1 MSPTIGPAVPTDLPA
16 ILDLID
22 RSKLPSAGLEQHVGS
37 TLVARDGDRIVGT
50 AALELYGG
58 SALLRSVAVAGE
70 LRGQGVGQAL
80 TNAALDLAKRRGVR
94 TVYLLTETAAQ
105 FFPKFGFRP
114 VPRTDVDPGVLESTE
129 FTTACPA
136 SALAMA
142 LRLR

>member
-80 TNAALDLAKRRGVR
+80 TNAALDLAKRRGVH

-105 FFPKFGFRP
+105 FFPKFGFRR

-136 SALAMA
+136 SALVMA
-142 LRLR
+142 RTL

>member
-22 RSKLPSAGLEQHVGS
+22 GSKLPSAGLEQHVGS

-80 TNAALDLAKRRGVR
+80 TNAALDLAKRRGVH
-94 TVYLLTETAAQ
+94 TVYLLTETATQ

-136 SALAMA
+136 SALVMA
-142 LRLR
+142 RTL

>member
-22 RSKLPSAGLEQHVGS
+22 RSKLPHAGLDQHVVS

-58 SALLRSVAVAGE
+58 SALLRSVAVAAE
-70 LRGQGVGQAL
+70 LRGQGLGQAL
-80 TNAALDLAKRRGVR
+80 TRAALELARSRGVR

-114 VPRTDVDPGVLESTE
+114 VSRAAVDTHVLGSTE

-136 SALAMA
+136 SALVMA
-142 LRLR
+142 LRV

>member
-22 RSKLPSAGLEQHVGS
+22 GSKLPSAGLEQHVGS

-70 LRGQGVGQAL
+70 LRGPGVGQAL
-80 TNAALDLAKRRGVR
+80 TNAALDLAKRRGVH

-136 SALAMA
+136 SALVMA
-142 LRLR
+142 RTL

>member
-50 AALELYGG
+50 AALELFGG

-80 TNAALDLAKRRGVR
+80 TNAALDLAKRRGVH
-94 TVYLLTETAAQ
+94 TVYLLTETATQ

-136 SALAMA
+136 SALVMA
-142 LRLR
+142 RTL

>member
-22 RSKLPSAGLEQHVGS
+22 RSKLPSAGLEEHVGS

-70 LRGQGVGQAL
+70 LRGQGVGPAP
-80 TNAALDLAKRRGVR
+80 TNAALAPAKRPGVR
-94 TVYLLTETAAQ
+94 TVYLLPQTAPP
-105 FFPKFGFRP
+105 FFPQF
-114 VPRTDVDPGVLESTE
+114 
-129 FTTACPA
+129 
-136 SALAMA
+136 
-142 LRLR
+142 

>member
-22 RSKLPSAGLEQHVGS
+22 GSKLPSAGLEQHVGS

-50 AALELYGG
+50 AALELFGG

-80 TNAALDLAKRRGVR
+80 TNAALDLAKRRGVH
-94 TVYLLTETAAQ
+94 TVYLLTETATQ

-136 SALAMA
+136 SALVMA
-142 LRLR
+142 RTL